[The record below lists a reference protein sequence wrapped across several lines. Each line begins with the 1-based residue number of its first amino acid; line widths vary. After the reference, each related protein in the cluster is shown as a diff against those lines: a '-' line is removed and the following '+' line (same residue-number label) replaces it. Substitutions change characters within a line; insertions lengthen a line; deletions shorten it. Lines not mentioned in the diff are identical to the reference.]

1 LSTSS
6 STGEA
11 FETRTH
17 DAVVHSRLLRDKA
30 VATPDATFLHFPDFG
45 DLRWTFADGQRVA
58 EAVARGLLGAGL
70 RPGDVLGL
78 LFESGPAYVS
88 ALLGCW
94 RLGVVPLPLNDAY
107 RGSILRH
114 ACSATAPVTLLTSA
128 DRVDVTGEAV
138 PHLDVIV
145 VDPDDPAGVVDALAP
160 GAVSAAELSAFDYP
174 RLWESYAILMTSGT
188 TGLSKAVLSPFG
200 QPHAMLEHAY
210 LKMLNADDV
219 MLIDAPLFHVSG
231 LMGLYM
237 ALHAGCTTAIYRK
250 FSASAYWDRAR
261 ECGATALHL
270 LPAMLD
276 FVWKQPPTERDRE
289 HSVRLF
295 MSANLSYV
303 RDWQDRFGISEW
315 FTLYSTSETS
325 SPIISRI
332 NPDRNNRAIGPA
344 RPGVQ
349 LRVVDEHDQDVGT
362 GTPGELII
370 RNDLPWQAFTEY
382 VGDPARTAAAWRNG
396 WFHTGDVFVR
406 DAAGEFHIV
415 DRLTDS
421 IRRRGENI
429 SSQEVESEIIL
440 FPSVAECAVVAAP
453 GPSDGEEEVRAL
465 VVLSSKTEFDA
476 SALLSFLAPRLPAF
490 MLPRYVD
497 VVDELP
503 RSSSMKVMKHEL
515 RSLPLSTSTYDRS
528 TR

>member
-1 LSTSS
+1 
-6 STGEA
+6 
-11 FETRTH
+11 
-17 DAVVHSRLLRDKA
+17 LRDKA
-30 VATPDATFLHFPDFG
+30 LETPDATFLHFPDFG
-45 DLRWTFADGQRVA
+45 NLRWTFAQGQRVA
-58 EAVARGLLGAGL
+58 EDVARGLLGAGIK
-70 RPGDVLGL
+70 PGDVVGM

-94 RLGVVPLPLNDAY
+94 RIGAIPLPLNDTY

-114 ACSATAPVTLLTSA
+114 ACGATAPVLLLTSE
-128 DRVDVTGEAV
+128 DRLGVAHAAV
-138 PHLDVIV
+138 PFLRV
-145 VDPDDPAGVVDALAP
+145 VVVNADEPDGVVDALSP
-160 GAVSAAELSAFDYP
+160 SAAPMSELIEVAYP
-174 RLWESYAILMTSGT
+174 CLWDSYAILMTSGT

-210 LKMLNADDV
+210 LKLLHTDDV

-231 LMGLYM
+231 LMGLYI

-276 FVWKQPPTERDRE
+276 FVWKQPPSGRDQD

-295 MSANLSYV
+295 MSANLNYV
-303 RDWQDRFGISEW
+303 RDWQERFGIGEW

-332 NPDRNNRAIGPA
+332 NPDRTSRAIGPA

-349 LRVVDEHDQDVGT
+349 LRVVDEHDHEVGT

-370 RNDLPWQAFTEY
+370 RTELPWQLFTEY

-406 DAAGEFHIV
+406 DDAGEYHIV

-465 VVLSSKTEFDA
+465 VVLASGEGFDA
-476 SALLSFLAPRLPAF
+476 SDLLSFLEPRLPAF

-515 RSLPLSTSTYDRS
+515 RRLPLSPSTYDRS
-528 TR
+528 AR